1 MPHNIAAQS
10 CRAIVIG
17 KTISHYSILEK
28 LGEGGMGVV
37 YKARDTRLDRFVAI
51 KVLPAEKV
59 ADQDRKRRFVQE
71 AKAASSLNHP
81 NIITIYD
88 IGQAEDVDFIA
99 VEYIDGRT
107 LDRLIPR
114 NGMRLNEALKYA
126 VQIADALARAHS
138 AGIVHRDLK
147 PGNIM
152 VNQHGLVKVLDFGL
166 AKLTEPA
173 SPGEDDATRTLRP
186 TTEEGKIVGTVAYM
200 SPEQAEGKTVDAR
213 SDIFSF
219 GSVLYE
225 MVTGRQTFHGDTKAS
240 TLAAILKDNPRPASQ
255 LVDGLPREVER
266 LISRCLR
273 KEVNQRSQHM
283 DDIKI
288 ALEELKEES
297 DSGVLGA
304 VAVSKS
310 KPHRRLAWAI
320 SVAAIL
326 VLITVGTWLVRSKNE
341 APEVPLIA
349 VPLTSYPGS
358 EDGPSFSPDGTQVA
372 FVWNGEKQ
380 DNWDIYV
387 KQIGVEPP
395 YRLTNDPAADFSPTW
410 SPDGRLIAFVRDLP
424 PGKTAIMVIPQRG
437 GSERIL
443 AEINGSLRVLP
454 YDQLLSWTPDS
465 KWLVGPTS
473 MTGHGGGLSLY
484 SMETGERQPLTNP
497 PIEEVGDTAPAV
509 SPDGRTLVFSRV
521 SPDLFNVTLWLLH
534 LGKGYRPLGKEEKVQ
549 TGNMTNVGAAWLPDG
564 SEFLFSSG
572 TLSSLGLWR
581 IAASN
586 AAVPRRINLDASN
599 ASSPAISQ
607 VGNRLAFATEQY
619 DLNIWRIDLKG
630 PGYKP
635 GPPFQFIA
643 STAVEY
649 YPAYSPA
656 GQRIAFMSERSGTQ
670 EIWVCDSDGSRA
682 TQLTSFGGAAIY
694 GPSWSPDG
702 QNIALTVAQKGM
714 KEDIYVISAN
724 GGLPRRLTTNPAED
738 KWPYW
743 SHDGKWIYFSSTR
756 TGREEIW
763 KMPSNGGEAVQI
775 TRNSGD
781 APQESAD
788 GKFLYYMKGWPEAV
802 TVWRASA
809 DGNQEAKILDSVHSE
824 GHWSVGKEG
833 IYFFRTPDQLGH
845 SDICFY
851 EFATGQIRKIV
862 TIQRAVDNHIA
873 VSPDERTIIYPQSD
887 QSGSVLM
894 LVENFH

>member
-1 MPHNIAAQS
+1 MGEVY
-10 CRAIVIG
+10 RAIQSG
-17 KTISHYSILEK
+17 
-28 LGEGGMGVV
+28 
-37 YKARDTRLDRFVAI
+37 LDRTVAI

-59 ADQDRKRRFVQE
+59 ADRERKQRFVQE

-88 IGQAEDVDFIA
+88 IGQAEGVDFISM
-99 VEYIDGRT
+99 EYVAGKT

-114 NGMRLNEALKYA
+114 SGMRLLEALKYA

-152 VNQHGLVKVLDFGL
+152 VNEHGLVKVLDFGL
-166 AKLTEPA
+166 AKLTEATPA
-173 SPGEDDATRTLRP
+173 GEDESTRTLRP
-186 TTEEGKIVGTVAYM
+186 TTEDGKIVGTVAYM
-200 SPEQAEGKTVDAR
+200 SPEQAEGKKVDAR

-225 MVTGRQTFHGDTKAS
+225 MVTGRQAFHGDTSAS

-297 DSGVLGA
+297 DSGVLGTA
-304 VAVSKS
+304 AVSKS
-310 KPHRRLAWAI
+310 KPRRLTWALSI
-320 SVAAIL
+320 VAIL
-326 VLITVGTWLVRSKNE
+326 VLATVGVWLIRSKKE
-341 APEVPLIA
+341 MPEVPLVA

-372 FVWNGEKQ
+372 FAWDGEKQ

-395 YRLTNDPAADFSPTW
+395 YRLTNDPAIDYSPAW
-410 SPDGRLIAFVRDLP
+410 SPDGRLIAFLRDLP
-424 PGKTAIMVIPQRG
+424 PGKTAIIVIPQRG

-443 AEINGSLRVLP
+443 AEINGSMRVLP

-473 MTGHGGGLSLY
+473 MTGHGESLSLY
-484 SMETGERQPLTNP
+484 SMETGERQPVTNP
-497 PIEEVGDTAPAV
+497 PTEEVGDTAPAV

-521 SPDLFNVTLWLLH
+521 SPDFYNVTLWRLH
-534 LGKGYRPLGKEEKVQ
+534 LGEGYKPIGKEEQIQ

-564 SEFLFSSG
+564 SEFVFGSG
-572 TLSSLGLWR
+572 TISSLGLWR

-586 AAVPRRINLDASN
+586 AAIPRRINLDASN
-599 ASSPAISQ
+599 TSSPAISRL
-607 VGNRLAFATEQY
+607 GNRLALVTEQY
-619 DLNIWRIDLKG
+619 DLNIWRVDLKG
-630 PGYKP
+630 AGQKP
-635 GPPFQFIA
+635 GVPFQFIA
-643 STAVEY
+643 STQVEW
-649 YPAYSPA
+649 YPVFSPD
-656 GQRIAFMSERSGTQ
+656 GRRIAFVSRRSGAD
-670 EIWVCDSDGSRA
+670 EIWICDSDGSK
-682 TQLTSFGGAAIY
+682 TVQLTSFGEAEIY
-694 GPSWSPDG
+694 GPSWSPDS
-702 QNIALTVAQKGM
+702 QKIAFTGVQKGM
-714 KEDIYVISAN
+714 KDDVYSISVN
-724 GGLPRRLTTNPAED
+724 GGAPQRLTTNPAED

-763 KMPSNGGEAVQI
+763 KMSSNGGEAVQI

-781 APQESAD
+781 TPQESAD
-788 GKFLYYMKGWPEAV
+788 GKYLYYMKGWPEAASL
-802 TVWRASA
+802 WRASV
-809 DGNQEAKILDSVHSE
+809 DGNQEAKVLDSVHSE
-824 GHWSVGKEG
+824 GQWTVGKDG
-833 IYFFRTPDQLGH
+833 IYFFRTPDKMGH

-851 EFATGQIRKIV
+851 EFATGQIRKV
-862 TIQRAVDNHIA
+862 LTIQRPVSNHIA
-873 VSPDERTIIYPQSD
+873 VSPDGRTILYPQSD
-887 QSGSVLM
+887 ESGSVLM
-894 LVENFH
+894 VVDNFR

>member
-1 MPHNIAAQS
+1 M
-10 CRAIVIG
+10 IG
-17 KTISHYSILEK
+17 KTISHYSILEQ

-59 ADQDRKRRFVQE
+59 ADPERKQRFVQE

-88 IGQAEDVDFIA
+88 IGQAEGVEFISMECVD
-99 VEYIDGRT
+99 GKT

-114 NGMRLNEALKYA
+114 HGMRLNEALKCA

-152 VNQHGLVKVLDFGL
+152 VNEHGLVKVLDFGL
-166 AKLTEPA
+166 AKLTEAVPA
-173 SPGEDDATRTLRP
+173 TENEATRTMRP

-200 SPEQAEGKTVDAR
+200 SPEQAEGKKVDAR

-225 MVTGRQTFHGDTKAS
+225 MVTGEKAFHGDTKAS

-255 LVDGLPREVER
+255 IVDSLPREVER

-283 DDIKI
+283 DDIKL

-297 DSGVLGA
+297 DSGVLGIA
-304 VAVSKS
+304 AVSRP
-310 KPHRRLAWAI
+310 KPRSRLPWAL
-320 SVAAIL
+320 SVAGAL
-326 VLITVGTWLVRSKNE
+326 VIATVGVWLVRSKNE
-341 APEVPLIA
+341 VSEVPLVA
-349 VPLTSYPGS
+349 VPLTSYPGN

-372 FVWNGEKQ
+372 FAWNGEKQ

-395 YRLTNDPAADFSPTW
+395 YRLTNDPAIDYSPAW
-410 SPDGRLIAFVRDLP
+410 SPDGRLIAFLRDLS
-424 PGKTAIMVIPQRG
+424 PGKTAIMLIPQRG
-437 GSERIL
+437 GSERIVTEL
-443 AEINGSLRVLP
+443 NGSLQPLP
-454 YDQLLSWTPDS
+454 FGPYLSWTPDS
-465 KWLVGPTS
+465 KWLVGATS
-473 MTGHGGGLSLY
+473 AVGQHGRGLRLY
-484 SMETGERQPLTNP
+484 STETGEQRPLTNP

-534 LGKGYRPLGKEEKVQ
+534 LGEGYKPLGKEEKVQ
-549 TGNMTNVGAAWLPDG
+549 TGNMTNVGAVWLPDG
-564 SEFLFSSG
+564 SEFVFGSG
-572 TLSSLGLWR
+572 TGYNFGLWR
-581 IAASN
+581 MAASN
-586 AAVPRRINLDASN
+586 AAIPRRINLEASN
-599 ASSPAISQ
+599 AFSPAISRL
-607 VGNRLAFATEQY
+607 GNRLAFTTEKE

-630 PGYKP
+630 TGQKP
-635 GPPFQFIA
+635 GLPFKFIA
-643 STAVEY
+643 STEVEY
-649 YPAYSPA
+649 YPAYSPD
-656 GQRIAFMSERSGTQ
+656 GRRIAFVSQRSGTH
-670 EIWVCDSDGSRA
+670 EIWVCDSDGSKA

-694 GPSWSPDG
+694 GPSWSPDS
-702 QNIALTVAQKGM
+702 QNIAFTVAQKGM
-714 KEDIYVISAN
+714 KDDVYVVSVN
-724 GGLPRRLTTNPAED
+724 GGAPRRLTTHPAED

-781 APQESAD
+781 TPQESAD
-788 GKFLYYMKGWPEAV
+788 GKILYYMKGWPVAV
-802 TVWRASA
+802 TIWRASV
-809 DGNQEAKILDSVHSE
+809 DGTQEAKVLDSVDNE
-824 GHWSVGKEG
+824 GQWNVGKEG
-833 IYFFRTPDQLGH
+833 IYFFRNPDKLGH
-845 SDICFY
+845 NDICFY
-851 EFATGQIRKIV
+851 EFATGQIRKV
-862 TIQRAVDNHIA
+862 LTIQRPVSNHIA
-873 VSPDERTIIYPQSD
+873 VSPDGRTILYPQSD
-887 QSGSVLM
+887 ESGSVLM
-894 LVENFH
+894 LVENFR